1 MRIDIYIW
9 YRCRAAATKPQA
21 STDGVERGLTDNEGG
36 LVEPDLL
43 WEAVNLPWNVL
54 PLPTEHSGLR
64 VRSVS
69 VAPPAQELIPQL
81 PGRAAAHLLGASR
94 APQQQ
99 SGLRMHVPRLKFEN

>member
-1 MRIDIYIW
+1 MRIDISIL

-21 STDGVERGLTDNEGG
+21 STGVERGLTDNEGG

-43 WEAVNLPWNVL
+43 WGAVNLPWNVL

-81 PGRAAAHLLGASR
+81 PRRAAARTDADPPAGRRRPAW
-94 APQQQ
+94 Q
-99 SGLRMHVPRLKFEN
+99 